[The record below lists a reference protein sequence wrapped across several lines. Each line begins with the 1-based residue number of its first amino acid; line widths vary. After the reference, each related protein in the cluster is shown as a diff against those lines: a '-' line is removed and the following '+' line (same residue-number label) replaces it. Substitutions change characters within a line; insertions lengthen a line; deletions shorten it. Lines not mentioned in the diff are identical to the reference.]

1 VVVDKVVVDK
11 VVAVVVVN
19 PVVVVDKVVVDK
31 VVEVVVAVRPEAV
44 AEAAETV
51 STSHLGGASRSRGA
65 PFFY

>member
-1 VVVDKVVVDK
+1 
-11 VVAVVVVN
+11 
-19 PVVVVDKVVVDK
+19 
-31 VVEVVVAVRPEAV
+31 VEVVVAVRPEAV

>member
-1 VVVDKVVVDK
+1 VAVVNPVVVVDK
-11 VVAVVVVN
+11 
-19 PVVVVDKVVVDK
+19 VVVDKVVVDK

-51 STSHLGGASRSRGA
+51 STSHLSGASRSRGA